1 MPCWDGVHPP
11 LCHPY
16 GRTLSPSMQPGAI
29 HIEHLLCALAI
40 LGAKDT
46 IVSKTEKKTLF
57 SQSFYQCRETDDKQT
72 IL

>member
-1 MPCWDGVHPP
+1 
-11 LCHPY
+11 
-16 GRTLSPSMQPGAI
+16 MQPGAI

-57 SQSFYQCRETDDKQT
+57 SQSFYQYRETDDKQT